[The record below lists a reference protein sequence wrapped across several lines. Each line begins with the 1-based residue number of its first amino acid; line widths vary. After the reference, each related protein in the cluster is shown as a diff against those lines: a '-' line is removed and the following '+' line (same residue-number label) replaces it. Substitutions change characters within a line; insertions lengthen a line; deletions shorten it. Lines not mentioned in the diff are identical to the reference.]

1 MIYENNYRRENNYRF
16 ILDVLKGPEYASNDL
31 KLEIPVLN
39 MSGKHRVLN
48 MPEYAWIIPG
58 YVWFYLNMPKFVWIA
73 FVLHSP
79 IAIPYLKAP

>member
-48 MPEYAWIIPG
+48 MPEYAGIIPG
-58 YVWFYLNMPKFVWIA
+58 YVWFYLNMPKFDLIA

>member
-48 MPEYAWIIPG
+48 MPEYA
-58 YVWFYLNMPKFVWIA
+58 
-73 FVLHSP
+73 
-79 IAIPYLKAP
+79 